1 VIRHRAGQTAGS
13 SVPVRLDNRVAVVTG
28 AGRGLG
34 REFALELAARGAAV
48 VVNDIGV
55 SADASRYVPFIA
67 ADHGEPA
74 EEEPATVAARVAAEI
89 GRLGGSAVANAAD
102 VAEEEGARSI
112 VADAIRAFGRVDIVV
127 NNAGVVITAPFE
139 DLTADDLATVQ
150 AVHVR
155 GSFNVAR
162 QAWPHLVAQEYGRI
176 VNVCSVEG
184 GLIGSPQFAAYAAA
198 KGGLIGLTFA
208 LARDGDRHGIQV
220 NGILPA
226 AATRASAL
234 SGKKRAPHV
243 DRSPALVAAGL
254 TWLCH
259 ENCDASGRLYALTAG
274 SMRMIFN
281 TVTTGYVFEGSGP
294 VTPEEVR
301 DRWEQMLRPGTG
313 RI

>member
-1 VIRHRAGQTAGS
+1 MTQWASGNPATS
-13 SVPVRLDNRVAVVTG
+13 PVRLDNQVAVVTG

-34 REFALELAARGAAV
+34 REFALELARRGAAV
-48 VVNDIGV
+48 VVNDVGI
-55 SADASRYVPFIA
+55 SADAARYAGAATADSSVP
-67 ADHGEPA
+67 GEG
-74 EEEPATVAARVAAEI
+74 EPATVAAQVTAEI
-89 GRLGGSAVANAAD
+89 GRLGGRAVANTAD
-102 VAEEEGARSI
+102 VADEAGARSI
-112 VADAIRAFGRVDIVV
+112 IADAIRRFGRIDIVV

-139 DLTADDLATVQ
+139 NLTAQDLATVH

-155 GSFNVAR
+155 GSFNVAWA
-162 QAWPHLVAQEYGRI
+162 AWPHLVAQDYGRI

-184 GLIGSPQFAAYAAA
+184 GLVGSPHFAAYAAA
-198 KGGLIGLTFA
+198 KGALVGLTRA
-208 LARDGDRHGIQV
+208 LAQDGGRHGILV

-234 SGKKRAPHV
+234 SGKKRAPNV

-254 TWLCH
+254 AWLCH
-259 ENCDASGRLYALTAG
+259 EDCDASGRLYALTAG

-281 TVTTGYVFEGSGP
+281 TVTSGYVFEGSGP
-294 VTPEEVR
+294 VTPEEIR